1 MNFFNKGNYREIK
14 EVFSRTYDD
23 YINKI
28 YRFIYLKIGSKEVAE
43 DLSSETFLK
52 FFNALKKGT
61 KIENQQ
67 AFLYQIARNLIADYY
82 KEKGKAVVVS
92 ADFSPIADPKN
103 LEEKSIVNS
112 DISLL
117 KACLVGLKEDEQNV
131 IVWRHLE
138 ELSIPEISK
147 LVNKSES
154 ATRVMLHRA
163 MNLLK
168 ESLNKGKKGKEKH
181 KEA

>member
-1 MNFFNKGNYREIK
+1 MNLFNRENYKEIK
-14 EVFSRTYDD
+14 EIFGRTYDD

-28 YRFIYLKIGSKEVAE
+28 YRFIFLKTGIKEVAE

-82 KEKGKAVVVS
+82 KAKGRTAVVS
-92 ADFSPIADPKN
+92 ADLSPIVDPKN
-103 LEEKSIVNS
+103 LEEKSMVNS
-112 DISLL
+112 DLSLL
-117 KACLVGLKEDEQNV
+117 KAGLVRLKEDEQSI

-138 ELSIPEISK
+138 ELSIPEIAK
-147 LVNKSES
+147 LVDKSES

-163 MNLLK
+163 MNSLK
-168 ESLNKGKKGKEKH
+168 EALNNRR

>member
-1 MNFFNKGNYREIK
+1 MNLFNRENYKEIK
-14 EVFSRTYDD
+14 EIFGRTYDD

-28 YRFIYLKIGSKEVAE
+28 YRFVFLKTGIKEVAE

-82 KEKGKAVVVS
+82 KAKGRTAVVS
-92 ADFSPIADPKN
+92 ADLSPIVDPKN
-103 LEEKSIVNS
+103 LEEKSMVNS
-112 DISLL
+112 DLSLL
-117 KACLVGLKEDEQNV
+117 KAGLVRLKEDEQSI

-138 ELSIPEISK
+138 ELSIPEIAK
-147 LVNKSES
+147 LVDKSES

-163 MNLLK
+163 MNSLK
-168 ESLNKGKKGKEKH
+168 EALNNRR

>member
-1 MNFFNKGNYREIK
+1 MNLFNRENYKEIK
-14 EVFSRTYDD
+14 EIFGRTYDD

-28 YRFIYLKIGSKEVAE
+28 YRFIFLKTGIKEVAE

-82 KEKGKAVVVS
+82 KAKGRTAVVS
-92 ADFSPIADPKN
+92 ADLSPIVDPKN
-103 LEEKSIVNS
+103 LEEKSMVNS
-112 DISLL
+112 DLSLL
-117 KACLVGLKEDEQNV
+117 KAGLVRLKEDEQSI

-138 ELSIPEISK
+138 ELSIPEIAK
-147 LVNKSES
+147 LVDKSES

-163 MNLLK
+163 MNSLK
-168 ESLNKGKKGKEKH
+168 EALNNRH